1 MGPHGDRDSSGRPG
15 RHDQP
20 EHRASV
26 LAAWGLVAPRSKLS
40 SLETLERDAVAAGS
54 RLTQFIGRHPRT
66 LTSLIVTGLMGF
78 GVTAFGIAPLAPDAA
93 DLPRRMVTEIVTPED
108 ITSQLEAL
116 ASHTLQLY
124 RNDLTRPGDTADS
137 LLARLSVADVTAA
150 AFIRSDRT
158 ARKLLEGRA
167 GKIVQ
172 VRIDESG
179 VLEELVARYPAEN
192 SDQFNTH
199 FSRLRIT
206 RIGDKFLAGVE
217 TAALDSQV
225 RVGTGTIRSSLFAA
239 TDEAKI
245 PDPVAVQVAEMFST
259 DIDFR
264 RELRRGDSFHVVYE
278 ALTADGEPITWNQA
292 SGRVLAAEFIN
303 NSRTYSAVWYQDEH
317 SKGGYYGFDGQS
329 KRRAFL
335 ASPMEFS
342 RVTSGFSMRM
352 HPIHKVWRQHLGV
365 DYGAPTGTPVRNVG
379 DGIVEFAG
387 QQNGYG
393 NVVQIRHSNGRT
405 TLYAHL
411 SRIDVRK
418 GERVEQGERIGA
430 VGATGWATGPHLHF
444 EVKVNGQHQDPL
456 VIAKTSEAVVL
467 APQSRERF
475 SAAAKVLRTQLDLA
489 RLQPQQYAYA
499 E

>member
-1 MGPHGDRDSSGRPG
+1 MDASDGKINQSIASPRCLQPRGP
-15 RHDQP
+15 
-20 EHRASV
+20 RAPSI
-26 LAAWGLVAPRSKLS
+26 KLS

-66 LTSLIVTGLMGF
+66 LTTLIVTGLMGF

-108 ITSQLEAL
+108 ISSQLEAL

-124 RNDLTRPGDTADS
+124 RNDLTRPTDTADS
-137 LLARLSVADVTAA
+137 LLARLSVADVAAA

-192 SDQFNTH
+192 SEQFNTH

-206 RIGDKFLAGVE
+206 RIADKFVVNVE
-217 TAALDSQV
+217 TAALESHV
-225 RVGTGTIRSSLFAA
+225 RVGSGTIRSSLFAA

-245 PDPVAVQVAEMFST
+245 PDPVATQVAEMFST

-264 RELRRGDSFHVVYE
+264 RELRRGDSFYVVYE

-303 NSRTYSAVWYQDEH
+303 NNRTYSAVWYQDAH
-317 SKGGYYGFDGQS
+317 SKGGYYGFDGES

-335 ASPMEFS
+335 SSPMEFS

-379 DGIVEFAG
+379 DGTVEFAG
-387 QQNGYG
+387 WQNGYG
-393 NVVQIRHSNGRT
+393 NVVQVRHSNDRT

-418 GERVEQGERIGA
+418 GQRVEQGTRLGA
-430 VGATGWATGPHLHF
+430 VGSTGWATGPHLHF
-444 EVKVNGQHQDPL
+444 EVKVKGQHQDPL

-467 APQSRERF
+467 APESRARF
-475 SAAAKVLRTQLDLA
+475 TTVAQALRRQLDVA
-489 RLQPQQYAYA
+489 RANPHQFAQAD
-499 E
+499 